1 MSRIKQGCPLRQ
13 RLQVNCPVLYCLLVF
28 LCNITFNFH
37 LNIGLPLRKTYLKLS
52 LKLGEMWI
60 CSGWWSIIRNVM
72 RELPVKLWG
81 KGTCETCFYFFSL
94 PVSCSIFLPVT
105 WLCGQISGSHSG
117 PWGWR
122 LPADERNMGSW
133 GLLWGRATI
142 LTLNCLPLDF
152 HNLRNNL
159 LLLFCGSATHR
170 QSKPYL
176 KYSISIWYF
185 TRSPRDAISRK
196 LKHLLRE
203 FNTIAGYIFSV
214 SKAVG
219 LYTLI
224 SAKKKIQ
231 F

>member
-1 MSRIKQGCPLRQ
+1 
-13 RLQVNCPVLYCLLVF
+13 
-28 LCNITFNFH
+28 
-37 LNIGLPLRKTYLKLS
+37 
-52 LKLGEMWI
+52 MWI
-60 CSGWWSIIRNVM
+60 CSGWWSIMRNVM
-72 RELPVKLWG
+72 WELPGKLWG
-81 KGTCETCFYFFSL
+81 KEACETCLYSFSFS
-94 PVSCSIFLPVT
+94 VSCSIFLPVT
-105 WLCGQISGSHSG
+105 WMCGWISGSYSG

-122 LPADERNMGSW
+122 PREDGRNTGSW

-196 LKHLLRE
+196 LKHLLKE
-203 FNTIAGYIFSV
+203 FNTIVGCIFSM

-219 LYTLI
+219 L
-224 SAKKKIQ
+224 KKKSSWFVYTNINKKIP
-231 F
+231 FLKVFMIARAIIARINLTKDLYVLKLLNFI

>member
-1 MSRIKQGCPLRQ
+1 MFWLMKYNQKCNEGASSKVVGKGDAWNL
-13 RLQVNCPVLYCLLVF
+13 LLLLFLVCLL
-28 LCNITFNFH
+28 
-37 LNIGLPLRKTYLKLS
+37 P
-52 LKLGEMWI
+52 
-60 CSGWWSIIRNVM
+60 
-72 RELPVKLWG
+72 
-81 KGTCETCFYFFSL
+81 
-94 PVSCSIFLPVT
+94 IFLPVT
-105 WLCGQISGSHSG
+105 WLCGWISGSHSG
-117 PWGWR
+117 PLGWR
-122 LPADERNMGSW
+122 LPADERNTGSW

-196 LKHLLRE
+196 LNQLLRE

-214 SKAVG
+214 SKAAG

-224 SAKKKIQ
+224 SANKKIQ